1 MSITSN
7 DPDEIRRQIDETRA
21 DLSANVD
28 ALGESVRPGNVA
40 RRQVDKV
47 KGGITDIKDK
57 VMGEADSAGSSVAGS
72 VGSAKDAVTS
82 APAAATRKTRGNP
95 WAAGLIAFGAGAL
108 LSSVLVFAMV
118 TSSGDPLGDLKGR
131 NPPVPAYV
139 IEARRHQ
146 LQLDRSLP
154 ERYWQWIRHFVRG
167 DMGKSITGLEVQPLL
182 VRRMTTTL
190 RMVLLAIVVAMLLA
204 VGSGVL
210 SATRQYTPGDYLLPR
225 PRDMEQMRSP
235 EFAER
240 MKQGPVLMM
249 TVMPNGVTAM
259 GGTMVK
265 WFIYLLVVC
274 FIAGGIASHVLPPNA
289 DSHVILHTTG
299 MAAFLGFSLALW
311 QMAIWY
317 RRSLGTTVRSTID
330 GLIYGLITGAT
341 FAWLW
346 PR

>member
-1 MSITSN
+1 MTS
-7 DPDEIRRQIDETRA
+7 
-21 DLSANVD
+21 LSA
-28 ALGESVRPGNVA
+28 LWLP
-40 RRQVDKV
+40 
-47 KGGITDIKDK
+47 ILL
-57 VMGEADSAGSSVAGS
+57 SAVFVFIASSVIHMATPWHKNDYRS
-72 VGSAKDAVTS
+72 VPQEDQV
-82 APAAATRKTRGNP
+82 
-95 WAAGLIAFGAGAL
+95 AGAL
-108 LSSVLVFAMV
+108 RA
-118 TSSGDPLGDLKGR
+118 
-131 NPPVPAYV
+131 VP
-139 IEARRHQ
+139 
-146 LQLDRSLP
+146 
-154 ERYWQWIRHFVRG
+154 
-167 DMGKSITGLEVQPLL
+167 
-182 VRRMTTTL
+182 
-190 RMVLLAIVVAMLLA
+190 
-204 VGSGVL
+204 
-210 SATRQYTPGDYLLPR
+210 PGDYLLPR